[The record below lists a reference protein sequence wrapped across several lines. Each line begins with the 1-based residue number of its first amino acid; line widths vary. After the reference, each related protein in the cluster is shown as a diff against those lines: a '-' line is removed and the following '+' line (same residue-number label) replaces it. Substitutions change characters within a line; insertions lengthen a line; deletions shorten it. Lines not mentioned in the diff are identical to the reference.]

1 MSANMTIA
9 HSARSGLFWSTVDR
23 IFTQG
28 LTFGMGLLLARMI
41 APSEYG
47 LVAMV
52 MVFVAISEVLVRAG
66 LSDALVQKKELEP
79 SDCESVLYCNLFF
92 SMLLMVCLC
101 AAAPLISNFYHQPRL
116 TLIVR
121 VLSVGLFFQATSMVQ
136 VALMQRAMNFK
147 DQTKAIIPGQLLA
160 GLLGLSWAYAG
171 FGVWALVGASL
182 AGKLLQSLF
191 LWQRGGWRPTAPFS
205 MAALRTLVGYGFR
218 MGFSQVLDSIFK
230 NIYAL
235 VIGRF
240 YPPAQVAFYQRA
252 KGFQQLPV
260 TNLQAIVGRV
270 LFPLMASV
278 QDDERLMRQT
288 TKRVIKLLGF
298 IMFPTM
304 AVLALV
310 SEDLIRFL
318 IGEKWLS
325 SVPLLQVL
333 CVVGALYPIHSL
345 NLTVLTAKGLAKLF
359 LRLEIIKKTLQL
371 SILAVTFRYGIY
383 AMVLGQVGSS
393 LLALLI
399 NSYYTKKYLD
409 YGLLAQVVDLFP
421 YICITAV
428 SSLSTYLIL
437 QQSTL
442 SLFMALA
449 LSGILFALIYIALA
463 FVFKLEAIRE
473 ALALV
478 SRRK

>member
-1 MSANMTIA
+1 MSHING
-9 HSARSGLFWSTVDR
+9 ARSGLFWSTVDR

-41 APSEYG
+41 APAEYG

-66 LSDALVQKKELEP
+66 LSDALIQKKELGP
-79 SDCESVLYCNLFF
+79 SDCESVLCCNLFF
-92 SMLLMVCLC
+92 SMLLIVGLC

-121 VLSVGLFFQATSMVQ
+121 VLSVGLFFQATSTVQ
-136 VALMQRAMNFK
+136 VARMTRAMNFK
-147 DQTKAIIPGQLLA
+147 DQTKATVPGQLLA

-191 LWQRGGWRPTAPFS
+191 LWQRSEWRPSAPFS
-205 MAALRTLVGYGFR
+205 MHALRSLAGYGFR
-218 MGFSQVLDSIFK
+218 MGFTQVLDAIFK

-278 QDDERLMRQT
+278 QDDELRMQQT

-304 AVLALV
+304 ALLALV
-310 SEDLIRFL
+310 SQDLVHFL
-318 IGEKWLS
+318 IGEKWLP
-325 SVPLLQVL
+325 SVPLLQLL
-333 CVVGALYPIHSL
+333 CLVGALYPIHSL

-359 LRLEIIKKTLQL
+359 LRLEIIKKTLML
-371 SILAVTFRYGIY
+371 GILAGTFRYGIY
-383 AMVLGQVGSS
+383 AMVLGQVGAS
-393 LLALLI
+393 LIALLI

-428 SSLSTYLIL
+428 SSLSAYLIL
-437 QQSTL
+437 QQCTL
-442 SLFMALA
+442 SLFITLA
-449 LSGILFALIYIALA
+449 LSGVLFAVIYLALA
-463 FVFKLEAIRE
+463 LVLRLEAMRE

-478 SRRK
+478 SGRK

>member
-1 MSANMTIA
+1 MSHA
-9 HSARSGLFWSTVDR
+9 HRARSGLFWSAVDR

-28 LTFGMGLLLARMI
+28 LTFGIGLLLARMI
-41 APSEYG
+41 APAEYG

-66 LSDALVQKKELEP
+66 LSDALIQKKELEP

-92 SMLLMVCLC
+92 SILLMVCLC

-121 VLSVGLFFQATSMVQ
+121 VLSVGLFFQAISTVQ
-136 VALMQRAMNFK
+136 VARMQRAMNLK
-147 DQTKAIIPGQLLA
+147 DQTKATVPGQLLA

-191 LWQRGGWRPTAPFS
+191 LWQRGGWRPSAPFS

-218 MGFSQVLDSIFK
+218 MGLSQVLDAIFK

-278 QDDERLMRQT
+278 QDDELRMRQT

-304 AVLALV
+304 ALLALV
-310 SEDLIRFL
+310 SQDLVHFL
-318 IGEKWLS
+318 IGEKWLP
-325 SVPLLQVL
+325 SVPLLQLL
-333 CVVGALYPIHSL
+333 CLVGALYPIHSL

-359 LRLEIIKKTLQL
+359 LRLEIIKKTLML
-371 SILAVTFRYGIY
+371 GILAGTFRYGIY
-383 AMVLGQVGSS
+383 AMVLGQVGAS
-393 LLALLI
+393 LIALLI

-421 YICITAV
+421 YICITTV
-428 SSLSTYLIL
+428 SSLGTCLIL
-437 QQSTL
+437 QQCTL
-442 SLFMALA
+442 SLFITLA
-449 LSGILFALIYIALA
+449 LSGVLFAVIYLALA
-463 FVFKLEAIRE
+463 LVLRLEAMRE

-478 SRRK
+478 SGRK

>member
-1 MSANMTIA
+1 
-9 HSARSGLFWSTVDR
+9 
-23 IFTQG
+23 
-28 LTFGMGLLLARMI
+28 
-41 APSEYG
+41 
-47 LVAMV
+47 
-52 MVFVAISEVLVRAG
+52 
-66 LSDALVQKKELEP
+66 
-79 SDCESVLYCNLFF
+79 
-92 SMLLMVCLC
+92 
-101 AAAPLISNFYHQPRL
+101 
-116 TLIVR
+116 
-121 VLSVGLFFQATSMVQ
+121 VLSVGLLFQAISTVQ
-136 VALMQRAMNFK
+136 VAQLTRQMNFK
-147 DQTKAIIPGQLLA
+147 DQTKAMFPGQMIA
-160 GLLGLSWAYAG
+160 GLLGLSWAFSG

-182 AGKLLQSLF
+182 SGKLLSSLF
-191 LWQRGGWRPTAPFS
+191 LWQRGGWKPTAPFS
-205 MAALRTLVGYGFR
+205 MDALRTLVPFGFR
-218 MGFSQVLDSIFK
+218 MGLSQVLDAIFK

-278 QDDERLMRQT
+278 QDDDARMRRAT
-288 TKRVIKLLGF
+288 RRVIKLLGF

-310 SEDLIRFL
+310 SEDLVRFL

-325 SVPLLQVL
+325 SVSLLQVL

-359 LRLEIIKKTLQL
+359 LRLEIIKKTLML
-371 SILAVTFRYGIY
+371 GILAGTFRYGVY
-383 AMVLGQVGSS
+383 AMVLGQVGAS
-393 LLALLI
+393 LIALLI

-409 YGLLAQVVDLFP
+409 YGLLGQVVDLSP

-437 QQSTL
+437 QQCTL
-442 SLFMALA
+442 SLFITLA
-449 LSGILFALIYIALA
+449 LSGILFALIYLALA

-478 SRRK
+478 SGRK